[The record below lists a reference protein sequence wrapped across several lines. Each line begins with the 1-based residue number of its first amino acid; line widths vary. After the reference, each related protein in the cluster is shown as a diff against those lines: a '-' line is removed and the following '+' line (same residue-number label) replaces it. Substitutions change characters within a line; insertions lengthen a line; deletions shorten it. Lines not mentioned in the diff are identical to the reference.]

1 MAALIISLA
10 TVSAQRIAD
19 VRVEA
24 QYITDKM
31 AAELGLSSSQRGSVL
46 SLNLAYLSGITSYRD
61 IDSQIWRTRNSRLK
75 SALTAAQWRRYVAA
89 SYFYRPI
96 GWRNGAYVHNIYVRY
111 PKPACGKRY
120 DKKHD
125 KRYDKKHDKHHDK
138 KFNKR
143 HDKHHDKKFD
153 KRRYDRHNK
162 HHDKKHDKHHDRE
175 SPRHGRR

>member
-10 TVSAQRIAD
+10 TISAQRIAD

-31 AAELGLSSSQRGSVL
+31 AVELGLSSSQRSSVL

-61 IDSQIWRTRNSRLK
+61 IDSQIWRTRNSRMK
-75 SALTAAQWRRYVAA
+75 SALTAAQWRRYVAS

-125 KRYDKKHDKHHDK
+125 KRYDKKY
-138 KFNKR
+138 
-143 HDKHHDKKFD
+143 D
-153 KRRYDRHNK
+153 KR
-162 HHDKKHDKHHDRE
+162 HDKKHDKRNDKQHVRKDNHRE
-175 SPRHGRR
+175 PPRHGRH

>member
-125 KRYDKKHDKHHDK
+125 KRYDK
-138 KFNKR
+138 R

-153 KRRYDRHNK
+153 KRRYDRHDK
-162 HHDKKHDKHHDRE
+162 HHGKKHDKHHDKHHGRKDNHRE
-175 SPRHGRR
+175 PPRHGRR

>member
-10 TVSAQRIAD
+10 TISAQRIAD

-31 AAELGLSSSQRGSVL
+31 AVELGLSSSQRSSVL

-61 IDSQIWRTRNSRLK
+61 IDSQIWRTRNSRMK
-75 SALTAAQWRRYVAA
+75 SALTAAQWRRYVAS

-125 KRYDKKHDKHHDK
+125 KRNDKQHVRKDNH
-138 KFNKR
+138 
-143 HDKHHDKKFD
+143 
-153 KRRYDRHNK
+153 
-162 HHDKKHDKHHDRE
+162 RE
-175 SPRHGRR
+175 PPRHGRH